1 MEFEQL
7 ERFTAFLKENLSTP
21 DFDEDAYLE
30 RLIIHW
36 GETGALRF
44 TLSAEETVSG
54 APAHI
59 AYTVDNRYFIREDGK
74 EIPVEDL
81 DQGYDL
87 YRPVLRFL
95 GPAETPEEESSTG
108 GRALNPI
115 ALIRHKSGK
124 TLKSVS
130 ALSGIDPERILSYE
144 KPDYDIGSL
153 PLSTAAALAKA
164 LNVHAEDLLACAPTM
179 PRGR

>member
-54 APAHI
+54 CLLYTSPAFCSPVPAQNHSPGFCPDWAPA
-59 AYTVDNRYFIREDGK
+59 AR
-74 EIPVEDL
+74 
-81 DQGYDL
+81 
-87 YRPVLRFL
+87 
-95 GPAETPEEESSTG
+95 
-108 GRALNPI
+108 
-115 ALIRHKSGK
+115 
-124 TLKSVS
+124 
-130 ALSGIDPERILSYE
+130 
-144 KPDYDIGSL
+144 
-153 PLSTAAALAKA
+153 
-164 LNVHAEDLLACAPTM
+164 
-179 PRGR
+179 

>member
-59 AYTVDNRYFIREDGK
+59 AYK

-164 LNVHAEDLLACAPTM
+164 LNVHAEDLLSCAPTM

>member
-7 ERFTAFLKENLSTP
+7 ERFTAFLKENLSAP

-36 GETGALRF
+36 GETGALHF

-54 APAHI
+54 APSHI

-74 EIPVEDL
+74 EIPVENL

-95 GPAETPEEESSTG
+95 GPTETPEEESAIV

-130 ALSGIDPERILSYE
+130 ALSGIDPEIILSYE
-144 KPDYDIGSL
+144 KPDCDIGSL
-153 PLSTAAALAKA
+153 PLATAAALAKA
-164 LNVHAEDLLACAPTM
+164 LNVHAEDLLSCAPTM

>member
-81 DQGYDL
+81 DQAMEHMKEQGVEIVSG
-87 YRPVLRFL
+87 PFQPNPNTRFFF
-95 GPAETPEEESSTG
+95 
-108 GRALNPI
+108 I
-115 ALIRHKSGK
+115 H
-124 TLKSVS
+124 
-130 ALSGIDPERILSYE
+130 DPDGVNLEIIE
-144 KPDYDIGSL
+144 K
-153 PLSTAAALAKA
+153 K
-164 LNVHAEDLLACAPTM
+164 
-179 PRGR
+179 